1 MVNSGEWCGGLRSSA
16 WSAVY
21 SSPPRSLSAVEVSVC
36 PSVFSVV
43 NSGGGGLSRFK
54 IEAWNRHQIPDPDQD
69 GDLSL
74 D

>member
-1 MVNSGEWCGGLRSSA
+1 MVWGSAFVCVVRGLFLGA
-16 WSAVY
+16 GFGAI
-21 SSPPRSLSAVEVSVC
+21 PC

-54 IEAWNRHQIPDPDQD
+54 IEAWNRHQILDPDQD
-69 GDLSL
+69 GDLPL